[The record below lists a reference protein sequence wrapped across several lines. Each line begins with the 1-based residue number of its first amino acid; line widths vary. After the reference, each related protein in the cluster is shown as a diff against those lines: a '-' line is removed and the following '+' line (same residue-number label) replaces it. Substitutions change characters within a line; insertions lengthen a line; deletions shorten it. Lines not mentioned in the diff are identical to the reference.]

1 MSDKRIDTLGELNG
15 VLGRLQSLRKQL
27 VEDARDEL
35 AEKPGQAELINQYIG
50 EAEDV
55 IMAALKPAPNAPRD
69 DGGMM
74 PMVGLGSQVASTLA
88 QSASAPLV
96 PNYDDQISRDRLYAI
111 GDLYYLYQME
121 ALGTFRAV
129 LKLQQMFKS
138 GEVRL
143 SDGAGAMALFQYDR
157 KRVLRYTLSDRRAAY
172 RKVFGY
178 TDTSPPTG
186 AEPNAP
192 FHPLMVNF
200 TKHVS
205 NFFQDKRVSEVVRPD
220 TTRESFGSM
229 AVVRRAGLDLRQNL
243 KHASYGHIAV
253 LRSEMMVLLRDAFEI
268 LDAED
273 IKQTLRGG
281 YALRRSR
288 GLAAAR
294 VGRASADVAAASDG
308 CDGKRC
314 ASLVG
319 GGLHSVRGADRLRGP
334 SRGYRRRGGRLV
346 DERGIA
352 RAAQAGVR
360 GSGRSH
366 HRLPTEA
373 AYAKRIGALECHRG
387 GGADDVA
394 ATAGGSGR
402 DRRLDAGVDDLPA

>member
-273 IKQTLRGG
+273 IKRLSGADTPYDVLEDLLQRELGERPLTSQRHRMAVTGRDVLRWLAED
-281 YALRRSR
+281 YILSEVRIDFEALLEAIVDAADDWLTSAESL
-288 GLAAAR
+288 GLR
-294 VGRASADVAAASDG
+294 KRAFED
-308 CDGKRC
+308 
-314 ASLVG
+314 
-319 GGLHSVRGADRLRGP
+319 RGAHIIDFRQ
-334 SRGYRRRGGRLV
+334 RRRTQSV
-346 DERGIA
+346 
-352 RAAQAGVR
+352 
-360 GSGRSH
+360 
-366 HRLPTEA
+366 
-373 AYAKRIGALECHRG
+373 
-387 GGADDVA
+387 
-394 ATAGGSGR
+394 
-402 DRRLDAGVDDLPA
+402 

>member
-74 PMVGLGSQVASTLA
+74 PMVGLGGQVASTLA

-96 PNYDDQISRDRLYAI
+96 PNYDDQISRDRIYVV

-157 KRVLRYTLSDRRAAY
+157 KRVLRYTLGDRRSAY

-178 TDTSPPTG
+178 TDTSPPAG

-192 FHPLMVNF
+192 FHPLMINF

-273 IKQTLRGG
+273 IKRL
-281 YALRRSR
+281 S
-288 GLAAAR
+288 
-294 VGRASADVAAASDG
+294 
-308 CDGKRC
+308 
-314 ASLVG
+314 
-319 GGLHSVRGADRLRGP
+319 GADTPYDVLEDLLQRELGERPLTSQRHRMAVAGRDVLRWLAEDYIL
-334 SRGYRRRGGRLV
+334 SEVRIDFEALLEAIV
-346 DERGIA
+346 D
-352 RAAQAGVR
+352 AADDWLTSAESLGLR
-360 GSGRSH
+360 
-366 HRLPTEA
+366 
-373 AYAKRIGALECHRG
+373 KRTSAN
-387 GGADDVA
+387 GGAHIIDFRQ
-394 ATAGGSGR
+394 T
-402 DRRLDAGVDDLPA
+402 RRAQNV